1 VFPLVSSDMNAG
13 GKSTKVH
20 WYRSMLCSLNYKHS
34 SKGNKEKKDNI
45 FLPLKVKLL
54 IYNWFST
61 EVGVQK
67 KKNCSFWVAN
77 LMKVLDIQHFFTG
90 HKECLQKFFT
100 ALSDL
105 FLATQHCYCKTFPA
119 FRFV

>member
-1 VFPLVSSDMNAG
+1 
-13 GKSTKVH
+13 
-20 WYRSMLCSLNYKHS
+20 MLCSLNYKHS

-67 KKNCSFWVAN
+67 KKTV
-77 LMKVLDIQHFFTG
+77 HF
-90 HKECLQKFFT
+90 EL
-100 ALSDL
+100 
-105 FLATQHCYCKTFPA
+105 PI
-119 FRFV
+119 